1 MARDYLERQRRRD
14 PLVWQLS
21 QLGLTIPEMA
31 TLTGHGGSTIALDLR
46 KHGGVRSLRKGP
58 LGKDEVF
65 LAVLRR
71 YAALA
76 AENPTDTNDLWRIL
90 CNHEHIRMLRA
101 FVEGAAALQLT
112 LKNIGVVLDKGYREL
127 IKAILNEPVL
137 LDELSNS
144 NREVALAEE
153 CFENFLERVRAGDVP
168 TSITEARWRLAQI
181 VRGQLRL
188 DDIVVARG
196 SLAERLTTEIEAAL
210 QQLTPR
216 QGVVIR
222 MRFGIG
228 REPMTQEQIGKNPGF
243 HVTRERI
250 RQIER
255 DAIRKLRHPSRAD
268 PIRRCIERLKDPL
281 L

>member
-1 MARDYLERQRRRD
+1 MRDYLRHQRKRD
-14 PLVWQLS
+14 PLVWELS
-21 QLGLTIPEMA
+21 QLGLTIPEIA
-31 TLTGHGGSTIALDLR
+31 TSTGWGSSTIALDLR
-46 KHGGVRSLRKGP
+46 KHGGVKSLRKRP

-76 AENPTDTNDLWRIL
+76 FEKPNDTNDLWRIL
-90 CNHEHIRMLRA
+90 RNHEYIRMLRA

-127 IKAILNEPVL
+127 IKAIFNEPML
-137 LDELSNS
+137 FDELSNS
-144 NREVALAEE
+144 NKEVVLAEE
-153 CFENFLERVRAGDVP
+153 YFESFLERVRAGDVP
-168 TSITEARWRLAQI
+168 TSATEARWRLAQI

-188 DDIVVARG
+188 DDIVVARE
-196 SLAERLTTEIEAAL
+196 SLAERLTTAIETAL
-210 QQLTPR
+210 RQLTPR

-228 REPMTQEQIGKNPGF
+228 HEPMTQVRIGKNPGF
-243 HVTRERI
+243 LVTRERI

-255 DAIRKLRHPSRAD
+255 RAIEKLRHPSRAD
-268 PIRRCIERLKDPL
+268 PIRRCIERLNDPPP
-281 L
+281 